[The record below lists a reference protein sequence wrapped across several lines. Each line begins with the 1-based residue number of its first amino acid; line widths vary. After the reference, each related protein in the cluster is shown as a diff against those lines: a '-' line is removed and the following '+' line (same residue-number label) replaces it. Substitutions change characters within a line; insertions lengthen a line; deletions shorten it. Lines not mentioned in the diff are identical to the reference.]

1 MKTTFASH
9 PKSKF
14 WSTRNEGKP
23 EDYALNSHQI
33 CWFDCDCG
41 HPFESCLKNI
51 NLLNRWCPY
60 CSNPPKKL
68 CGNCDSCFN
77 KSFASHYRAN
87 NWSSKNTVE
96 PKDVFK
102 SSHKEYLF
110 DCECSHE
117 FKAIISD
124 ITSKDSWCPYCSKP
138 PKKFCNDT
146 NCIKCF
152 NKKFISHERAKNW
165 SSKNTFTPNDI
176 FKNSAVVALFDCD
189 KCGNEFKSKVYH
201 ISNGSWCSKCRYKT
215 EEKLTIILRE
225 IYPLIRT
232 QAKFDWC
239 KNIKHLP
246 FDFCLEEQK
255 IILEC
260 DGEAHWKQVAK
271 WKTPEH
277 NRERD
282 LYKMKCANENGY
294 SMIRIVQEDV
304 FKDKYHWLQELLG
317 NIDKIV
323 SEKVVQNIYMCKN
336 DEYKYFDIT

>member
-41 HPFESCLKNI
+41 HPFDMILRNI
-51 NLLNRWCPY
+51 NHRDSWCPY

-87 NWSSKNTVE
+87 NWSNKNIVE
-96 PKDVFK
+96 PKEVFI
-102 SSHKEYLF
+102 SSHKAYLF
-110 DCECSHE
+110 DCECGHE

-124 ITSKDSWCPYCSKP
+124 ITSKNSWCPYCSKP

-225 IYPLIRT
+225 IYPLIKT

-246 FDFCLEEQK
+246 FDFCLEELK
-255 IILEC
+255 IIIEC

-304 FKDKYHWLQELLG
+304 FKDKYDWLKDICD
-317 NIDKIV
+317 NIKKLI
-323 SEKVVQNIYMCKN
+323 EENIVQNIFICRN
-336 DEYKYFDIT
+336 NEYKDFIII